1 MAVRLQRFNPKRIW
15 KQLKITPKM
24 ITGAILLVT
33 LAVLIS
39 YSVSYLI
46 FKNSLIKNIEEYSI
60 DINNNKVKMVENYFR
75 DMDMLSYTIGYSN
88 WIQQALIQRDFI
100 NAYERYQI
108 EKNTKHFLNC
118 MSQIND
124 GIGIMIISKEN
135 TRFTNS
141 AFGELN
147 QYYNMENE
155 YWYDEFLKFGKVI
168 EPDSEQNYL
177 LQKDRFASV
186 SLIYSFKNYLSL
198 EIMGTLI
205 IDIDKSKFE
214 EMLASD
220 NNQYN
225 TIVLDKKQR
234 VIYNDIHD
242 ENFVE
247 FFLSDLNTKTDESNV
262 RYLNTGDSRY
272 IIASGLVDSAGWKI
286 FSIFPYSQVEKE
298 MMASWKMI
306 VVVII
311 PVLVLLVMMVAYYSY
326 RVTVPILTI
335 RDAMSQ
341 IRNNNLGVQVDNPY
355 EDEIGE
361 LIEGF
366 NEMSAAIVTLIRE
379 NQSMALLHKE
389 AELAMLQQ
397 KVNPH
402 FLYNTLEIINGL
414 IMQDKK
420 LEAANICE
428 ILGEMFRYNLKEE
441 RYVRLEEELE
451 HIEKY
456 LTVVKYRIPN
466 IYISLDYD
474 KDILGM
480 KILKFIL
487 QPLVENSIK
496 HGFKSKR
503 GEYCLTISI
512 TRDKKDIVFVVMDNG
527 EGIDQNELDSIRSML
542 GNVSDGEMTAE
553 EKMHIGIRNIYKRLL
568 LEYGDRFSFDI
579 YSEKYRGTKIEIRIS
594 DVNGGC
600 LNNA

>member
-1 MAVRLQRFNPKRIW
+1 
-15 KQLKITPKM
+15 
-24 ITGAILLVT
+24 
-33 LAVLIS
+33 
-39 YSVSYLI
+39 
-46 FKNSLIKNIEEYSI
+46 
-60 DINNNKVKMVENYFR
+60 
-75 DMDMLSYTIGYSN
+75 
-88 WIQQALIQRDFI
+88 
-100 NAYERYQI
+100 
-108 EKNTKHFLNC
+108 
-118 MSQIND
+118 
-124 GIGIMIISKEN
+124 
-135 TRFTNS
+135 
-141 AFGELN
+141 
-147 QYYNMENE
+147 
-155 YWYDEFLKFGKVI
+155 
-168 EPDSEQNYL
+168 
-177 LQKDRFASV
+177 
-186 SLIYSFKNYLSL
+186 
-198 EIMGTLI
+198 
-205 IDIDKSKFE
+205 
-214 EMLASD
+214 
-220 NNQYN
+220 
-225 TIVLDKKQR
+225 
-234 VIYNDIHD
+234 
-242 ENFVE
+242 
-247 FFLSDLNTKTDESNV
+247 
-262 RYLNTGDSRY
+262 
-272 IIASGLVDSAGWKI
+272 
-286 FSIFPYSQVEKE
+286 
-298 MMASWKMI
+298 MI

-527 EGIDQNELDSIRSML
+527 EGIDQNELDSIRS
-542 GNVSDGEMTAE
+542 GNCS
-553 EKMHIGIRNIYKRLL
+553 IRCRIFQSI
-568 LEYGDRFSFDI
+568 FSP
-579 YSEKYRGTKIEIRIS
+579 TKKHRRQSGRWNARIFACWMIS
-594 DVNGGC
+594 
-600 LNNA
+600 